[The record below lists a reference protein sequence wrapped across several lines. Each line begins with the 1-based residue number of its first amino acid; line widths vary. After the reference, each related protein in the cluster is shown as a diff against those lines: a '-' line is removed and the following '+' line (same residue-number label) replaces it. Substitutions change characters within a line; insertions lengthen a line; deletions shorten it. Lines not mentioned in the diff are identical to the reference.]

1 MKKTKMF
8 PGAPKFGAREI
19 GERALGDRPQGE
31 LPEEVSRLGESKMG
45 DLTAGEIEVDPTIEG
60 EIPNDVGRSDGLQ
73 MANQTTGQIKGA
85 PVQKKASATTQSL
98 VKPAGAP
105 TVTAAPPTAP
115 TPPAGTFKMARRVM
129 LIPPKSLPYPSDPSR
144 IRHDTDW
151 QIFDADSKQFLYGNA
166 DESIARSI
174 INAEGAILV

>member
-1 MKKTKMF
+1 MKKTKML
-8 PGAPKFGAREI
+8 PGAPKLGAREI

-31 LPEEVSRLGESKMG
+31 IPEEFGQLGESKMG
-45 DLTAGEIEVDPTIEG
+45 DLTAGEIELDPAIEG
-60 EIPNDVGRSDGLQ
+60 EMLNDVGRSDGPQ
-73 MANQTTGQIKGA
+73 IANQITRQIKGGT
-85 PVQKKASATTQSL
+85 ASATTQSL

-105 TVTAAPPTAP
+105 TATPPTAP
-115 TPPAGTFKMARRVM
+115 TPPTGTFKTARRVM